1 MTDSREAAVVL
12 LWLLERL
19 DWTVG
24 FNEDGALRV
33 RIGDPAGHV
42 PHDAILECLA
52 RVELDLRVLLARRA
66 LDVVRV
72 GQGDSERV
80 V

>member
-1 MTDSREAAVVL
+1 VL

-42 PHDAILECLA
+42 PHDAILECLG
-52 RVELDLRVLLARRA
+52 RVELDLRVLLARAARWTLCVWDRA
-66 LDVVRV
+66 ILNGLFDR
-72 GQGDSERV
+72 R
-80 V
+80 